1 MIQEQNEMA
10 GMAPRTPR
18 SRLLR
23 AILAM
28 TALLAAALGGC
39 TPVTPYQRA
48 RLAHP
53 SMSANRLSGP
63 GASHMQAVHEG
74 ATGGAIGAESGCGCN

>member
-1 MIQEQNEMA
+1 MA
-10 GMAPRTPR
+10 AMAPGARGARIPR
-18 SRLLR
+18 V
-23 AILAM
+23 ILAA
-28 TALLAAALGGC
+28 TALLLVAALGAC

-53 SMSANRLSGP
+53 SMSGNRLSGP

>member
-1 MIQEQNEMA
+1 MIRANE
-10 GMAPRTPR
+10 PV
-18 SRLLR
+18 LR
-23 AILAM
+23 ALLAT
-28 TALLAAALGGC
+28 TALLLGAC
-39 TPVTPYQRA
+39 TPVKPYERA

-74 ATGGAIGAESGCGCN
+74 ASGGAIGAESGCGCN

>member
-1 MIQEQNEMA
+1 MIRANEPVLKA
-10 GMAPRTPR
+10 
-18 SRLLR
+18 LLVT
-23 AILAM
+23 
-28 TALLAAALGGC
+28 TALLLGAC